1 MNVQASALLG
11 DMIVMSDRKKG
22 PARSKFFTKL
32 SHRQGCFISLLLDRP
47 APKRKHQMPNFS
59 AACRN
64 IIAQLFGYHSSSD
77 FIQRNGLS
85 RPIQPIQHQ
94 GHPLLFAGISPRR
107 KHVIHQPPNL
117 RSFPVSR
124 SFFSRPSLLFAA
136 MMMNQNLNF

>member
-1 MNVQASALLG
+1 MNVQASVFFR
-11 DMIVMSDRKKG
+11 DVIVMSDRKKG
-22 PARSKFFTKL
+22 PARSKFFTKFF
-32 SHRQGCFISLLLDRP
+32 HRQGCFLSLLLYRP

-77 FIQRNGLS
+77 LIRRNGLF

-94 GHPLLFAGISPRR
+94 GHPLLFAGISRRR

-117 RSFPVSR
+117 RSFLVSR
-124 SFFSRPSLLFAA
+124 SFFTRPSLLFAA